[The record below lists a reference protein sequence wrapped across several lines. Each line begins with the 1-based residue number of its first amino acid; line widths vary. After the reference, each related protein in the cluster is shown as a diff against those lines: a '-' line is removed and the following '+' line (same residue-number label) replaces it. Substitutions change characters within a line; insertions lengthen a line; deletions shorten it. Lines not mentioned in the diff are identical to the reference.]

1 MIHISIA
8 FEIEALDIMMD
19 DTKLSKDLLKILKK
33 ENGDTISRKS
43 LIKTLLNKSRYEKC
57 PKKDLKKSVK
67 KILMELREKEEI
79 QFEGDETKDDT
90 IITLSSASSST
101 PSSSSSSSSSSSL
114 CLSSSSS
121 SSSKRKTNETI
132 DDNMTIDNSN
142 KKPKKEAELT
152 KEGKEAKTYPEP
164 EPIPLKD
171 QVTIL
176 LFYAYCSKP
185 MSDKAVNAAIDFCRT
200 SLEKNG
206 CTGRLRIAR
215 EGYNA
220 TLTGSAD
227 GIRGFTTSLST
238 LDYDTF
244 GDNRTDFKY
253 VDGLPPNQRLK
264 GLKVWFVNE
273 IVTYGFDTRKA
284 PLDKRGTHL
293 SPTDFHKALEDP
305 NAVVI
310 DVRNF
315 NETLIGKFVPPGDDA
330 LKVGTSDGSQ
340 KVLDPCMRRSTEFP
354 KWVDDNRHKLDG
366 KKVLMYCTGGVRCE
380 RASAFMR
387 NKGIQNVFQLEG
399 GIHRYLEAFKDDG
412 GHWKGKNYTFDRR
425 FSHGADKCDVISRCV
440 VPNCK
445 KPWDRYQAKEK
456 CRSCAM
462 EVLVCRDCQRGKIYK
477 KPDLL
482 CPLC

>member
-1 MIHISIA
+1 
-8 FEIEALDIMMD
+8 MD
-19 DTKLSKDLLKILKK
+19 ETKLSKDILKVLKK
-33 ENGDTISRKS
+33 ENEDTTITRKS
-43 LIKTLLNKSRYEKC
+43 LIKSLLNKSRYEEC
-57 PKKDLKKSVK
+57 SKKDLKKSVK
-67 KILMELREKEEI
+67 KLLEELREKNQI
-79 QFEGDETKDDT
+79 QYDGDEIKDDT
-90 IITLSSASSST
+90 IITI
-101 PSSSSSSSSSSSL
+101 SSSSSSSSSSSL
-114 CLSSSSS
+114 LL
-121 SSSKRKTNETI
+121 SSKRKIDTTI
-132 DDNMTIDNSN
+132 DDDIKEDNSN
-142 KKPKKEAELT
+142 KKSRKE
-152 KEGKEAKTYPEP
+152 KEKEEKEKEVEEKEVKTYPEP

-176 LFYAYCSKP
+176 LFYVYCAKP
-185 MSDKAVNAAIDFCRT
+185 MSDKEVNAAIEFCRN
-200 SLEKNG
+200 SLERNG

-227 GIRGFTTSLST
+227 GIRSFTSSLSK
-238 LDYDTF
+238 LDYDLF
-244 GDNRTDFKY
+244 GNNHTDFKY

-293 SPTDFHKALEDP
+293 SPADFHKALEDP

-354 KWVDDNRHKLDG
+354 KWVDDNRHKLNG

-399 GIHRYLEAFKDDG
+399 GIHRYLEAFKEDG

-425 FSHGADKCDVISRCV
+425 FSHGADKSDIISTCV

-462 EVLVCRDCQRGKIYK
+462 EVLVCRDCQRGNMYK
-477 KPDLL
+477 KTDLS